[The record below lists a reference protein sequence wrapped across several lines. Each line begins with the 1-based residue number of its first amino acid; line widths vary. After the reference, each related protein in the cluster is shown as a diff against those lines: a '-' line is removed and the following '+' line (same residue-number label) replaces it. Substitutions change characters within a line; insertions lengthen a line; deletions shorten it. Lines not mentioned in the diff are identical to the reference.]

1 MDFRTPIQLQKGTFS
16 LNQNHKILLI
26 GSCFAEE
33 IGKCLQRDK
42 FPCDVNPFGVL
53 YNPYSIC
60 LALDKL
66 MSGEMYQS
74 KDLFQNGGLWHSWM
88 HHSSFSRKDSDEC
101 LSVINSRLKEA
112 SGFLKEASL
121 LIITLGS
128 NRCFRSKVTGEVV
141 GNCHKVPEK
150 NFEVVDLNAEEIF
163 HLFSKKLST
172 LQKYNPGL
180 RIIFT
185 VSPIRYL
192 KYGMHESMLGK
203 SNLLMGVDMLQK
215 SFCNMVSYF
224 PSFEIMMD
232 DLRDYRFYAEDMLH
246 PSGLAVDYIY
256 QCFEKCYFDSM
267 ACSFLEE
274 WRGVEKALNHRP
286 FNPVSESYRMFVE
299 NTRKKILQLKEKY
312 PTISVDKELKLCT
325 IILSKLQK

>member
-42 FPCDVNPFGVL
+42 FPCDINPFGVL

-60 LALDKL
+60 LALDKI
-66 MSGEMYQS
+66 MSEEMYQR

-88 HHSSFSRKDSDEC
+88 HHSSFSREDFDEC
-101 LSVINSRLKEA
+101 LSVINSRLREA
-112 SGFLKEASL
+112 RVFLKEASL

-128 NRCFRSKVTGEVV
+128 NRCFRSKATGEVV

-150 NFEVVDLNAEEIF
+150 NFEVEDLNAVKF
-163 HLFSKKLST
+163 YQLFSKSLSA
-172 LQKYNPGL
+172 LSNYNPGL

-203 SNLLMGVDMLQK
+203 SNLLMGIDMLQK
-215 SFCNMVSYF
+215 SFNNFVCYF

-246 PSGLAVDYIY
+246 PSSLAVSYIY
-256 QCFEKCYFDSM
+256 QCFGKCYFDSM
-267 ACSFLEE
+267 AYSFLEE
-274 WRGVEKALNHRP
+274 WRGIEKALNHKP
-286 FNPVSESYRMFVE
+286 FNPCSESYGMFVE
-299 NTRKKILQLKEKY
+299 NTRKKILQLQEKY
-312 PTISVDKELKLCT
+312 PTISVDNELKLCT
-325 IILSKLQK
+325 IILSKLH